1 MGLVKMR
8 EEGNHISKNML
19 KTKGKSKNKWNILL
33 TIEVCRFSL
42 KAIAFENA

>member
-8 EEGNHISKNML
+8 EEGNHISNML

-33 TIEVCRFSL
+33 TIEICRFSL
-42 KAIAFENA
+42 IAIAFENA